1 MKQSLL
7 SLAALVVLLMPVTL
21 HADQPEAVDLTNS
34 FRAAG
39 LSDIDRLQVY
49 EVGGIVILRGR
60 TDSNL
65 KAEDAGRIATSLG
78 YTRVAN
84 LIQLTSAP
92 DDGVIL
98 RAAERAL
105 ARHRSLDGCKLRV
118 DSQHGVVRIAG
129 TVHSELQKQVA
140 IELVKNV
147 DGVRS
152 VQSDLTH

>member
-1 MKQSLL
+1 MI
-7 SLAALVVLLMPVTL
+7 VFLMPVAL
-21 HADQPEAVDLTNS
+21 YAVQPEAVDLTSS
-34 FRAAG
+34 FRTAG
-39 LSDIDRLQVY
+39 LTDIDRLQVY
-49 EVGGIVILRGR
+49 EVGGIVVLRGR
-60 TDSNL
+60 TDSNM

-92 DDGVIL
+92 DDAAIL

-105 ARHRSLDGCKLRV
+105 ARHRSLDGCRLRV

-129 TVHSELQKQVA
+129 TVHSVLQEQVA

>member
-1 MKQSLL
+1 MKQ
-7 SLAALVVLLMPVTL
+7 ALFCLVASVIFLMPVAVY
-21 HADQPEAVDLTNS
+21 ADQPEAVDLTSS

-39 LSDIDRLQVY
+39 LTDIDRLQVY

-60 TDSNL
+60 TDSNMR
-65 KAEDAGRIATSLG
+65 AEDAGRLATSLG

-92 DDGVIL
+92 DDAVIL

-105 ARHRSLDGCKLRV
+105 SRHRSLDGCKLRV
-118 DSQHGVVRIAG
+118 DSQHGIVRIAG
-129 TVHSELQKQVA
+129 TVHSQLQEQVA